1 MRRGATGARESNAG
15 DDYHFWWASRR
26 ALKLIDPVGTLS
38 VLTVEGLLH
47 VDDPEDTYEAADV
60 AEYFGGEDSAT
71 AAAVVVS
78 QLKHSTTKPGTAW
91 TASRLCHI
99 TQRTSS
105 LTGGPTGTARA
116 LIRDLASVWTK
127 FAEARGRQDTLRVL
141 KVRLVSNQPADPKL
155 ARALDAAKKAIAAA
169 QGQLQTAALLKV
181 LAEPDR
187 AIIETLHTSL
197 KGHLSSGGFCD
208 FLTVLDLS
216 ECGQQGRLS
225 LELGVRAA
233 TAGLI
238 PDQADTSA
246 LKLYELIRRHALPD
260 LAHRPG
266 IRRSDVLA
274 ALGVPG
280 TQSLY
285 PAPPMLA
292 TVDDPLP
299 APSAREI
306 AAAALAVPGARV
318 LVHGGAGAGKSTTMS
333 QLQGSLPT
341 GSVVV
346 VYDCF
351 GAGGYLH
358 SGQGRHSPRRFV
370 TQVTNELAKTC
381 GTSLLLEAP
390 RYEEDL
396 WELFARTLQQAAEM
410 LPEPGRLVLVVD
422 AADNA
427 ATAAERKREGGFLP
441 GLRDL
446 GLPDRVSLILT
457 ARSHRISQLTEGT
470 TAAVPLRPFDQ
481 PLSGAHLRRYAPSAT
496 DAETELFHEATGG
509 NPRTQFYALSVATA
523 QGGKVSDIL
532 AECRTTP
539 DHLFE
544 DLVNSALQTTGTD
557 AGGPRWLALLAALSR
572 PVRIEPLAEALGVT
586 TAQITAFAHGLQPG
600 VTLEG
605 DTIAFRDE
613 DFESHIMG
621 VLTPD
626 DLREAHHRLADLFLA
641 TRSTDPDAATHVA
654 DHLFDAGREDEVID
668 LVLDEPAP
676 AVISDGFDRLDI
688 RDRRID
694 LALRAA
700 SKSSTGGQA
709 VRLVMRACTA
719 TFSTTALSELLRSRP
734 GLAARYSN
742 RSTLARRLVRDTS
755 QPWLGP
761 AHLHA
766 AAVLVHDSATQE
778 QARDHLRNAEAWLQR
793 RAELPTRET
802 WGWSLKPEDLAA
814 GAHAH
819 HLLSGPGAAAHWLRR
834 WSEPADLLDT
844 VAALAYTTAS
854 STTPRQARADLE
866 SLNIPLLYHAPFIAH
881 LGASLDASDKT
892 WIDACVQ
899 ACLDAPAAEASTW
912 QVQLCESAA
921 QNGDRALVRRLIEH
935 WLRPTYDFPSEMR
948 YSEAGTVLA
957 LRQRSLLAVLD
968 GRELDINACLPSHL
982 RPDPKDRAG
991 SGRHSH
997 ERQQWLDHATP
1008 LLRMCLLR
1016 ARAILGDGGDALPS
1030 AIAEELRRLDDSA
1043 AHRWFRGAKTYRAWA
1058 LLATEAVLASG
1069 AHTNDLGLLRKLADR
1084 GSVLVHSQAPWLWL
1098 DMAAALNAHSMGRAF
1113 AIDLCERAAAHAQ
1126 EHRHT
1131 AGNRVDLLATCAQ
1144 HAGQVSPELGEMCF
1158 ARATE
1163 AAAGIDDNSARLLST
1178 HARLAARGTLVCSE
1192 QQATDLA
1199 ERLLVAGE
1207 AAADHAA
1214 DEDAVPYRD
1223 MLRAAAAL
1231 SPATAFA
1238 TASRWDDETRH
1249 TLADAVPP
1257 LLIASVATGFLT
1269 LQDASHL
1276 QHLISDP
1283 EQRIATSLTLLDTLP
1298 KDAQRI
1304 SLVRSE
1310 LRRTARW
1317 LRSSV
1322 PAAQQPGLAQ
1332 DLLDWE
1338 KDNRVTDNELHAM
1351 LDPVMPFRTHDEFS
1365 QRRRQAFASRL
1376 RQVKA
1381 PSIATPAWRRL
1392 ADNAFHDG
1400 LFQTYPSRQE
1410 LAELIAATVHSTEPQ
1425 ERLRALDAIL
1435 ALMGKQGFDTLA
1447 VLMAVAELIRDWQ
1460 AWAGV
1465 RTWAAEA
1472 LPGILNRHLTELT
1485 YDTAPHLLLATLN
1498 SFAPTPALRGD
1509 LLGAILECRPH
1520 LTAEHML
1527 NLALVFAELAE
1538 PHEAAYSA
1546 TRELRELVPAAMP
1559 PTPNSPP
1566 ATTPADVI
1574 GSLLW
1579 SAFGHQ
1585 RKAIRWHAAH
1595 AARGLLLDTRSHLSA
1610 ALADRMATCLRS
1622 TTAGTFRSPDL
1633 VFYWLSARVWLL
1645 TVMQRVADENP
1656 AVLARHLP
1664 VIAAVATDRTL
1675 PHAQIRELARTTAL
1689 TLAASVPG
1697 GDTGDLAWANRPT
1710 ACHAARDRHRSLG
1723 DGNRNRP
1730 GARYAFDATDTLP
1743 YWFTPLARVF
1753 GVDVADVSER
1763 AERWIVDEWQ
1773 LSTDDW
1779 MTDVR
1784 ELRDEGTAGRMMHRH
1799 GSIPPE
1805 EGLHLYM
1812 EYHAMMLAAGELVDE
1827 TPVTMSRHDE
1837 DDRDPWMCWLSGH
1850 LPVSVTAWRADRRSA
1865 IPAEPAL
1872 FGTQPLD
1879 EWLGSQPA
1887 DFDALLGLTEG
1898 CLPEHTC
1905 VAASTDVAH
1914 RDERGTASIRSALV
1928 GPPHA
1933 RALQR
1938 ALQAAEDLW
1947 CWKLPLLGETEAE
1960 VDHGPFQM
1968 RGWLVA
1974 QYERESLDGLDHQAR
1989 GLAWEPPLPGD
2000 EFRQWAACTVNS
2012 IGDALLNGTGR
2023 RVACTTVWSDE
2034 DFDARHG
2041 IRRIQSSGYR
2051 TTVARQHLLRFLAA
2065 TGMQLIVE
2073 VQIDLRPEGS
2083 ANNRIQRSRLYLVDG
2098 AGLVSAL

>member
-15 DDYHFWWASRR
+15 DDYHFWWTSRR

-105 LTGGPTGTARA
+105 LTGEPTGTARA

-127 FAEARGRQDTLRVL
+127 FAEARGRQDALRVL

-155 ARALDAAKKAIAAA
+155 ARALDAAKEAIAAA
-169 QGQLQTAALLKV
+169 QGPLQTAALLKV

-216 ECGQQGRLS
+216 ECGQQGRLN

-396 WELFARTLQQAAEM
+396 WELFARTLQQAADM
-410 LPEPGRLVLVVD
+410 LPGPGRLVLVVD

-446 GLPDRVSLILT
+446 GLPDRVSLVLT

-470 TAAVPLRPFDQ
+470 TAAVALRPFDR

-523 QGGKVSDIL
+523 QGGKVPDIL

-539 DHLFE
+539 GHLFE

-572 PVRIEPLAEALGVT
+572 PVRIAALAEALGVT

-676 AVISDGFDRLDI
+676 AIISDGFDRLDV

-700 SKSSTGGQA
+700 SNSSTGSQA

-719 TFSTTALSELLRSRP
+719 TFSTTGLTELLRSRP

-742 RSTLARRLVRDTS
+742 RPTLARRLVRDTS

-761 AHLHA
+761 AHIHA
-766 AAVLVHDSATQE
+766 AAVLADDSATHE
-778 QARDHLRNAEAWLQR
+778 QAREHLRNAEAWLQR
-793 RAELPTRET
+793 RADLPSRET
-802 WGWSLKPEDLAA
+802 RDWALEFQDLAV

-834 WSEPADLLDT
+834 WSDPAHLLDA
-844 VAALAYTTAS
+844 VAALAYTTAP

-866 SLNIPLLYHAPFIAH
+866 SLKIPLLYHAPFIAH
-881 LGASLDASDKT
+881 LSARLDASDKT
-892 WIDACVQ
+892 WIDACAQ
-899 ACLDAPAAEASTW
+899 ACLDAPATHASTW

-921 QNGDRALVRRLIEH
+921 QNGDRALVQRLTKH
-935 WLRPTYDFPSEMR
+935 WLRPTYNFPSEMQN
-948 YSEAGTVLA
+948 SESGTVLA
-957 LRQRSLLAVLD
+957 LRQRALLAVLD
-968 GRELDINACLPSHL
+968 GREPDITTCLPSHL
-982 RPDPKDRAG
+982 RPEPEDRA
-991 SGRHSH
+991 SSDRHSH
-997 ERQQWLDHATP
+997 ERRQWLDYATP
-1008 LLRMCLLR
+1008 LLRMCMLR
-1016 ARAILGDGGDALPS
+1016 ARAILADGSATLPS
-1030 AIAEELRRLDDSA
+1030 AIVEELRRLDDSA
-1043 AHRWFRGAKTYRAWA
+1043 THRWFRGAKTYRAWA
-1058 LLATEAVLASG
+1058 LLATEAILATG
-1069 AHTNDLGLLRKLADR
+1069 AHTSDPSLLRELANR
-1084 GSVLVHSQAPWLWL
+1084 GPALIHGQAPWLWL
-1098 DMAAALNAHSMGRAF
+1098 DMAGALNTRNTGQIL
-1113 AIDLCERAAAHAQ
+1113 AIDLCERAATHAQ
-1126 EHRHT
+1126 EHQHT
-1131 AGNRVDLLATCAQ
+1131 ASNRVDILATCAEY
-1144 HAGQVSPELGEMCF
+1144 AGQVSPDLGEMYF

-1163 AAAGIDDNSARLLST
+1163 AAAGIDDNSARLLSAY
-1178 HARLAARGTLVCSE
+1178 ARLAARGTPVYSE

-1199 ERLLVAGE
+1199 ERLLAAGE

-1223 MLRAAAAL
+1223 MLHAAAAL

-1238 TASRWDDETRH
+1238 AASRWDDESRY

-1257 LLIASVATGFLT
+1257 LITASVATGFLT

-1276 QHLISDP
+1276 QHLINDP
-1283 EQRIATSLTLLDTLP
+1283 EQRTATSLTLLNTLP
-1298 KDAQRI
+1298 KDAHRI
-1304 SLVRSE
+1304 SKVRSE
-1310 LRRTARW
+1310 LRHTARW

-1322 PAAQQPGLAQ
+1322 PAAQQPRLAQ

-1338 KDNRVTDNELHAM
+1338 EGNRVTDNELHAM
-1351 LDPVMPFRTHDEFS
+1351 LDPVMPFQTHDEFS
-1365 QRRRQAFASRL
+1365 QRHRQAFASRMRL
-1376 RQVKA
+1376 ANA
-1381 PSIATPAWRRL
+1381 PIADTSAWRQL
-1392 ADNAFHDG
+1392 ADSAFLDG
-1400 LFQTYPSRQE
+1400 LFQTYPNRQE
-1410 LAELIAATVHSTEPQ
+1410 LAELIAATVHNTAPQ
-1425 ERLRALDAIL
+1425 ERLQALDAIVT
-1435 ALMGKQGFDTLA
+1435 LMGNQRFDPLA
-1447 VLMAVAELIRDWQ
+1447 VLMAVAELIRAWQ

-1465 RTWAAEA
+1465 RSWAAET
-1472 LPGILNRHLTELT
+1472 LPNIVNRHLTELT
-1485 YDTAPHLLLATLN
+1485 HGTAPDLLLATLN
-1498 SFAPTPALRGD
+1498 AFATTQTLRSD
-1509 LLGAILECRPH
+1509 LLGAILECRPN

-1527 NLALVFAELAE
+1527 NLALIFAELAE
-1538 PHEAAYSA
+1538 PHEAADSA
-1546 TRELRELVPAAMP
+1546 TRELHELAPAATP
-1559 PTPNSPP
+1559 PTPS
-1566 ATTPADVI
+1566 ATAPADVI
-1574 GSLLW
+1574 GSMLW

-1585 RKAIRWHAAH
+1585 RKAVRWQAAH
-1595 AARGLLLDTRSHLSA
+1595 AARRLLLDTRSPLSA
-1610 ALADRMATCLRS
+1610 ALADHLITCLRS
-1622 TTAGTFRSPDL
+1622 TTAGAFRSPDL
-1633 VFYWLSARVWLL
+1633 HFYWLSARVWLL
-1645 TVMQRVADENP
+1645 TVLQRVADENP
-1656 AVLARHLP
+1656 AVLARHLL
-1664 VIAAVATDRTL
+1664 VIAATATDRTL

-1689 TLAASVPG
+1689 TLAAAVPG
-1697 GDTGDLAWANRPT
+1697 GDTGDLGWVNRPT
-1710 ACHAARDRHRSLG
+1710 ACHADRERRRPLG
-1723 DGNRNRP
+1723 DENRNRP
-1730 GARYAFDATDTLP
+1730 DARYAFDATDTLP

-1753 GVDVADVSER
+1753 GVDSADVSER
-1763 AERWIVDEWQ
+1763 AERWVVDEWQ

-1779 MTDVR
+1779 MSDVR
-1784 ELRDEGTAGRMMHRH
+1784 ELRDEETAGRMMHRH

-1812 EYHAMMLAAGELVDE
+1812 EYHAMMLAAGELVDCG
-1827 TPVTMSRHDE
+1827 TPVSISRHDE
-1837 DDRDPWMCWLSGH
+1837 DDHDPWMHWLSGH
-1850 LPVSVTAWRADRRSA
+1850 LPLSVTAWRADRRAA

-1879 EWLGSQPA
+1879 DWLGSQSA

-1928 GPPHA
+1928 GPSHA

-1938 ALQAAEDLW
+1938 AFQAAEDLW

-1960 VDHGPFQM
+1960 VDHGPFQL
-1968 RGWLVA
+1968 RGWLAA

-1989 GLAWEPPLPGD
+1989 GLPWEPPLPGD
-2000 EFRQWAACTVNS
+2000 KFQQWAACTVNS
-2012 IGDALLNGTGR
+2012 TRDALLTQTGH
-2023 RVACTTVWSDE
+2023 RVAWTTVWSDE

-2041 IRRIQSSGYR
+2041 IRRVQSSGYR
-2051 TTVARQHLLRFLAA
+2051 TTVARQHLLGFLAA
-2065 TGMQLIVE
+2065 AGMQLIVE
-2073 VQIDLRPEGS
+2073 VQIDFRPEGS
-2083 ANNRIQRSRLYLVDG
+2083 ANDRIQRSRLYLVDG
-2098 AGLVSAL
+2098 TGLVSAL

>member
-1 MRRGATGARESNAG
+1 M
-15 DDYHFWWASRR
+15 
-26 ALKLIDPVGTLS
+26 S

-105 LTGGPTGTARA
+105 LTGEPTGTARA

-127 FAEARGRQDTLRVL
+127 FAEARGRQDALRVL

-155 ARALDAAKKAIAAA
+155 ARALDAAKEVIAAV

-181 LAEPDR
+181 LAEPNR
-187 AIIETLHTSL
+187 AIIETLRTSL

-233 TAGLI
+233 TVGLTPNQAG
-238 PDQADTSA
+238 TSA
-246 LKLYELIRRHALPD
+246 LQLYELIRRHALPD

-292 TVDDPLP
+292 AVDDPLP

-306 AAAALAVPGARV
+306 ADAALAVPGARV

-370 TQVTNELAKTC
+370 TQVSNELAKTC
-381 GTSLLLEAP
+381 GTSLLLDAP

-396 WELFARTLQQAAEM
+396 WELFARTLQQAADM

-427 ATAAERKREGGFLP
+427 ATAAERKRERGFLP

-470 TAAVPLRPFDQ
+470 TAAVALRPFDR
-481 PLSGAHLRRYAPSAT
+481 PLSCAHLRRYAPSAT

-523 QGGKVSDIL
+523 QGGKVPDIL

-700 SKSSTGGQA
+700 SNSSTGGQA

-742 RSTLARRLVRDTS
+742 RPTLARRLVRDTS

-766 AAVLVHDSATQE
+766 AAVLVHDSATHE

-793 RAELPTRET
+793 RADLPPRET

-819 HLLSGPGAAAHWLRR
+819 HLLSGSGAAAHWLRR

-866 SLNIPLLYHAPFIAH
+866 SLDIPLLYHAPFIAY
-881 LGASLDASDKT
+881 LSASLDASDKT

-899 ACLDAPAAEASTW
+899 ACLDAPAADASTW

-921 QNGDRALVRRLIEH
+921 QNGDPALVRRLIEH

-948 YSEAGTVLA
+948 HSEAGTVLA
-957 LRQRSLLAVLD
+957 LRQRALLAVLD
-968 GRELDINACLPSHL
+968 GRELDITACLPSHL
-982 RPDPKDRAG
+982 RPDRKDRAG
-991 SGRHSH
+991 SGSHSH

-1016 ARAILGDGGDALPS
+1016 ARAILADGVDALPS

-1043 AHRWFRGAKTYRAWA
+1043 AHRWFRGAKTYRAWT

-1069 AHTNDLGLLRKLADR
+1069 AHTSDLGLLRELADR
-1084 GSVLVHSQAPWLWL
+1084 GPVLVHGQAPWLWL
-1098 DMAAALNAHSMGRAF
+1098 DMAAALNTHNMGQAL
-1113 AIDLCERAAAHAQ
+1113 AIDLCERAASHAQ
-1126 EHRHT
+1126 EHRHA

-1144 HAGQVSPELGEMCF
+1144 YAGQVSPELGEMYF
-1158 ARATE
+1158 ARAAE
-1163 AAAGIDDNSARLLST
+1163 AAAGIDDNSARLLSA
-1178 HARLAARGTLVCSE
+1178 HARLAARGTLVYSE

-1199 ERLLVAGE
+1199 ERLFVAGE
-1207 AAADHAA
+1207 DAADHAT

-1249 TLADAVPP
+1249 ALADAVPP

-1276 QHLISDP
+1276 EHLITDP
-1283 EQRIATSLTLLDTLP
+1283 EQRIATSLTLLDALP
-1298 KDAQRI
+1298 MDAHRI

-1322 PAAQQPGLAQ
+1322 PAAQQPGLAH
-1332 DLLDWE
+1332 DLLDWGE
-1338 KDNRVTDNELHAM
+1338 ANRVTDNELHAM

-1376 RQVKA
+1376 RQAKA
-1381 PSIATPAWRRL
+1381 PSVATPAWRLL
-1392 ADNAFHDG
+1392 ADSAFLDG
-1400 LFQTYPSRQE
+1400 LFQTYPNRQE

-1425 ERLRALDAIL
+1425 ERLRALDATV
-1435 ALMGKQGFDTLA
+1435 ALMGKQRFDTLA
-1447 VLMAVAELIRDWQ
+1447 VLMAVAELIREWQ

-1465 RTWAAEA
+1465 RTWASEA
-1472 LPGILNRHLTELT
+1472 LPSILNRHLTELT
-1485 YDTAPHLLLATLN
+1485 HGTAPPLLLATLN
-1498 SFAPTPALRGD
+1498 AFAPTQALRGD
-1509 LLGAILECRPH
+1509 LLAAILECRPH

-1538 PHEAAYSA
+1538 PHEAADSA
-1546 TRELRELVPAAMP
+1546 TLELRELVPAAMP

-1566 ATTPADVI
+1566 ATTSADVI

-1595 AARGLLLDTRSHLSA
+1595 AARGLLLDTRSPLSA
-1610 ALADRMATCLRS
+1610 ALADRLATCLRS
-1622 TTAGTFRSPDL
+1622 TTAGTFRSRDL
-1633 VFYWLSARVWLL
+1633 HFYWLSARVWLL

-1664 VIAAVATDRTL
+1664 VIAATATDRTL

-1689 TLAASVPG
+1689 TIAAALPG

-1710 ACHAARDRHRSLG
+1710 ACHAARERHRSLG
-1723 DGNRNRP
+1723 DENRNRP

-1753 GVDVADVSER
+1753 GVDVAEVSER

-1812 EYHAMMLAAGELVDE
+1812 EYHAMMLAAGELVDCG

-1837 DDRDPWMCWLSGH
+1837 DDRDPWMYWLSGH
-1850 LPVSVTAWRADRRSA
+1850 LPMSVTAWHADRRSV

-1879 EWLGSQPA
+1879 DWLGSQPA

-1898 CLPEHTC
+1898 CLPEDTC
-1905 VAASTDVAH
+1905 VAASTDVAD

-1928 GPPHA
+1928 GPSQA

-1960 VDHGPFQM
+1960 VDHGPFQL

-1989 GLAWEPPLPGD
+1989 GLVWEPPLPGD
-2000 EFRQWAACTVNS
+2000 EFRKWAACTVNS
-2012 IGDALLNGTGR
+2012 TRDALLNRTGR
-2023 RVACTTVWSDE
+2023 RVAWSTVWSDE

-2041 IRRIQSSGYR
+2041 IRRVQSSGYR
-2051 TTVARQHLLRFLAA
+2051 TTVARQHLLGFLAA

-2073 VQIDLRPEGS
+2073 VQIDLRPDRS
-2083 ANNRIQRSRLYLVDG
+2083 ADNRIQRSRLYLVDG
-2098 AGLVSAL
+2098 TGLVSAL